1 MNYCIN
7 CGVELDEDLSSCP
20 LCGFNIGNEESETVK
35 KSEFFPSDIILLHK
49 KETRTHLWELSGII
63 SFSGIVVCSIVDFVI
78 MKKFTWS
85 LFADTSIMASWLIL
99 SLSLLAFR
107 RYYIILPG
115 FLITIL
121 TMLLLFDVFSPT
133 VNWFFKLGL
142 PITITLFIA
151 VTFVLILWKFA
162 HFKGF
167 NILAFAFFILSG
179 FCVISE
185 IFIDRFLFKV
195 VDIRWSAI
203 VAVSI
208 LPIALILLFAH
219 YRMRKGNRLDSYF
232 HV

>member
-7 CGVELDEDLSSCP
+7 CGVELDENLSSCP

-63 SFSGIVVCSIVDFVI
+63 SFSGIVVCAIVDFVI

-99 SLSLLAFR
+99 TLSLLAFR

-121 TMLLLFDVFSPT
+121 TMLLLFDAFSPP
-133 VNWFFKLGL
+133 VNWFFELGL
-142 PITITLFIA
+142 PIALTLFIA
-151 VTFVLILWKFA
+151 VTIVLILWKFA

-167 NILAFAFFILSG
+167 NVLAFAFVILSG

-185 IFIDRFLFKV
+185 VFIDKFLYKV